1 VIPLPE
7 LLSELMVG
15 IGAALFGAN
24 LLVLIKARRADG
36 QVPQK
41 GVRPAPPSRP
51 PSIRRVYVNM
61 SIGALVALWGLATIL
76 RA

>member
-15 IGAALFGAN
+15 LGAALFGAN
-24 LLVLIKARRADG
+24 LLVFVRARKATDERKPRGA
-36 QVPQK
+36 
-41 GVRPAPPSRP
+41 RPVRP
-51 PSIRRVYVNM
+51 PSMRRVYVNM
-61 SIGALVALWGLATIL
+61 AIGAVVALWGLATII

>member
-24 LLVLIKARRADG
+24 LLVLIKARSAAG
-36 QVPQK
+36 HPPPT
-41 GVRPAPPSRP
+41 GARPARPPRP
-51 PSIRRVYVNM
+51 PSMRRVYVNM

>member
-1 VIPLPE
+1 MIPLPQ

-24 LLVLIKARRADG
+24 LLVLIKARSAVG
-36 QVPQK
+36 PPPPK
-41 GVRPAPPSRP
+41 GGRPARPPRP
-51 PSIRRVYVNM
+51 PSMRRVYVNM
-61 SIGALVALWGLATIL
+61 AIGAVVALWGLATIL